1 MNSIERA
8 FHVLQLEPTKDRRAI
23 KRAYANLV
31 KQYHPEEYPEKWQE
45 IHEAYKIAEKCAT
58 YSPVKNRP
66 VFVESSEEAS
76 AVSTPFTERSAFSEE
91 SSFSEKTVATPFSGR
106 PSFKEEPPLSRKDAG
121 VLFSEIPLR
130 TEFRNKEKPTQ
141 EKRKI
146 LSYTPVEREET
157 QEDLFANLNELVQE
171 KKKREEENIAYMRSM
186 ALLEMRKMK
195 SVHSLRKWEQFFET
209 YTEEYLCTE
218 DTLNEWGNIMSHL
231 FYRQEFFDLFLEK
244 ARLVN
249 VVRTNGGGTIPKGN
263 RIDPYAFVK
272 SLINQKRKR
281 RVNFLLGI
289 AGVVLCLGLGFSY
302 IKYREP
308 DPTKEAMK
316 IAEQAKEDKIHEQL
330 QLYVEQSNQRIADQ
344 MATSGMDLMWQASY
358 FSELSKKTKEEFIT
372 ELEDEICLAE
382 GMHYR
387 QYPYAVYKNGITLKQ
402 IEDTSVID
410 LPEIQ
415 DNILYAGELISS
427 QYLFSG
433 FLCVDTQ
440 KTGLDDYNKIYII
453 QDGQLIELLEFSKE
467 TDVNS
472 DTILYYRRAN
482 YTLFWLKISPSEN
495 GTGVTF
501 LFTK

>member
-1 MNSIERA
+1 MNGIEKA

-23 KRAYANLV
+23 KKAYANLV
-31 KQYHPEEYPEKWQE
+31 KQYHPEEHPEKWQE
-45 IHEAYKIAEKCAT
+45 IHEAYKIAEQYVAK
-58 YSPVKNRP
+58 SVENPRVERP
-66 VFVESSEEAS
+66 EFSEA
-76 AVSTPFTERSAFSEE
+76 APFSGKGETKIFSERPIFSEE
-91 SSFSEKTVATPFSGR
+91 TLFSGKDER
-106 PSFKEEPPLSRKDAG
+106 TLKE
-121 VLFSEIPLR
+121 
-130 TEFRNKEKPTQ
+130 
-141 EKRKI
+141 RKI
-146 LSYTPVEREET
+146 LSYSPVKQEEA
-157 QEDLFANLNELVQE
+157 QEDLFSNLSELVQE
-171 KKKREEENIAYMRSM
+171 KKKREEENASHMRAM

-231 FYRQEFFDLFLEK
+231 FYRQELFDLFLEK

-440 KTGLDDYNKIYII
+440 KTGLDDYNKIYVI